1 MNDQE
6 KRRHK
11 VRRKNKKKRRDKR
24 RKEEAKQARIEDR
37 RRRLETQVERVIQE
51 RITSGELMRVSAE
64 PADRPPSQTAKNTT
78 SRKRAANTDSEEV
91 PQKAARL
98 HGLKEIPAS
107 HVILTRTC
115 LGSGSYGSCYLGMF
129 HGMNVVVKS
138 LHVHEGNGE
147 NRQQAENRVRQELI
161 YEARIVNKLGYHSY
175 LPLLFGVCSEA
186 PPYRLILQ
194 FHGDKKTHNSLTI
207 SSALS
212 KRTMLSDKVCWIE
225 IIKKVASA
233 LKHVHE
239 AGFLHNDVKSNNVV
253 LDEDGGAY
261 NPVLIDFGKS
271 LPLTGLKG
279 PKIMSKE
286 RQQAYAKKYPHIAP
300 EIVCGRKGQSIQSDI
315 FSFAKMTQGIFDKA
329 KLGTLPEV
337 LNRGL
342 NIDPDSRPQLQ
353 QILEA
358 LA

>member
-1 MNDQE
+1 MQ
-6 KRRHK
+6 
-11 VRRKNKKKRRDKR
+11 
-24 RKEEAKQARIEDR
+24 
-37 RRRLETQVERVIQE
+37 
-51 RITSGELMRVSAE
+51 VSAE
-64 PADRPPSQTAKNTT
+64 PADGPPSQTAKRNTT
-78 SRKRAANTDSEEV
+78 SRKRAANTDCEEV

-129 HGMNVVVKS
+129 RGMNVVVKS
-138 LHVHEGNGE
+138 LQVHEGKGE
-147 NRQQAENRVRQELI
+147 NRHQVEKRARQELI
-161 YEARIVNKLGYHSY
+161 YEACIVNKLGYHSC

-186 PPYRLILQ
+186 PPYRLILK
-194 FHGDKKTHNSLTI
+194 FHGNKKTHSSLTI

-212 KRTMLSDKVCWIE
+212 KRTMLLDKVCWIE

-239 AGFLHNDVKSNNVV
+239 AGFLQNDVKSNNVV
-253 LDEDGGAY
+253 LDEDGGTY

-286 RQQAYAKKYPHIAP
+286 CQQAYAKKYPHIAP
-300 EIVCGRKGQSIQSDI
+300 EIVSGRKGQSIQSDI
-315 FSFAKMTQGIFDKA
+315 FSLAKM
-329 KLGTLPEV
+329 
-337 LNRGL
+337 RG
-342 NIDPDSRPQLQ
+342 NI
-353 QILEA
+353 
-358 LA
+358 